1 MFYVR
6 LVIIAFCVLVLSAF
20 PGYASRNPDLLSP
33 AVVINLPSRTLELYS
48 GNTLVKTY
56 PVAIGK
62 FSTPT
67 PQGTFFITS
76 KEIDPAWYPPKGG
89 KIVQSGPDNPLGYRW
104 MEFFPLYGIHGT
116 NAPWAIGEVVSN
128 GCVRMQEEDV
138 EELFEII
145 PCGTPVYVTYERIKV
160 RVDEQAVSIGIYP
173 DVYDHG
179 GISVEEVK
187 QKLAAHNLQ
196 GLVTDAYIK
205 ELIREEAD
213 QQVIIA
219 QFSRLKVNDKMLA
232 EHAIIQGDTNYI
244 PVWAIAKIAKMNV
257 IWNEQTGTVKAGA
270 VEVPAEV
277 KGNIIYV
284 TTQNLQILFGG
295 QVLVKAD
302 EKVIEYN
309 IYSLMVNNKSITGEA
324 KMTGEVLAVPVLS
337 VIESLG
343 YRGVWDNAGKALFI
357 QGRQIPVIMIGNQP
371 YLPITQIYEY
381 LRAYVFLNQQT
392 YTIELTYPFTPQ

>member
-67 PQGTFFITS
+67 PQGTFFIAS

-145 PCGTPVYVTYERIKV
+145 PYGTPVYVTYERIKV